1 MAEPARMNACRAD
14 AGAGRGWRRPVAVLQ
29 QRDQLGLFVT
39 WLEPMGLA
47 ITDQARFDR
56 YIAALDQPREEPLMI
71 DITPENVG

>member
-1 MAEPARMNACRAD
+1 
-14 AGAGRGWRRPVAVLQ
+14 VLQ